1 MSSLRP
7 AHIVLNPYFYPAGN
21 SPAVCL
27 TQDVPPE
34 RDAALLLLG
43 CGDIRNILFTIYS
56 GSGTDNRRL
65 DFTCCDLEAEIIAR
79 NALLL
84 TSILDDPTGDHTQQ
98 LWNIYYHNFLD
109 SASASLLQTQA
120 AKLVAQAQSPEA
132 WETGSYA
139 QFVEFG
145 DSTTFAKVLELWKT
159 YATPPADK
167 KQHIQLQA
175 KLRAQWRAAKKWQ
188 EIKVEPHA
196 LQLTGG
202 RSFAPVL
209 QEAPAALNKTY
220 RTYWRTGTCL
230 ENEEM
235 TSQLTIANPMF
246 MCLRDGLQLH
256 YGTSPLLGFHHAA
269 AYTRLSTESPLK
281 TSEADIK
288 EMPKPMAS
296 ALTQFS
302 EWCKAFRLTATR
314 VKVRYV
320 YSEAIAFCHVLRH
333 QQLHGGARSANW
345 YRNNWGYDRLE
356 LDATCYG
363 PRGNAP
369 TAFDVIDTSNLTD
382 HLGILNVLAAA
393 GPLLVSRLAATIRT
407 EVFIPPETTASE
419 SAKALLSGDLPTVA
433 LLLGLKPVHFWS
445 DATASWHVNDS
456 IELDSIHAAAMVSSM
471 SRQIILWGPTETTRV
486 EWIAPSLADFVFK
499 MYHTMF
505 QDENLHS
512 LLGLLNTGSEGMLAR
527 KLHTYEMYS
536 RASLAVILLHIKNS
550 GVVEW
555 RPFIEGFLDMV
566 IQDRTL
572 MLGGHSYQSLLVY
585 IQMLGLADLAT
596 FAHWH
601 PVYYQKEL
609 QKGPLRNWST
619 IPPTVCVTMAVPHSA
634 VAMFADLLNG
644 CGTPQCHIMTQTS
657 LSAKQNVYPDIQL
670 GFGTITTSG
679 TKFTDDYTLSIKD
692 DSQGWSGKA
701 PLIVSTM
708 VSTLGLVFEGDP
720 ACEVK
725 LCLKIGAIEEVKS
738 GLDGE
743 FSITVKPALD
753 STGSRVSTLAVHFK
767 TLSAKATAFL
777 QSGGSVDVQLRDP
790 FNLVLKV
797 YSGDDLCQETVQLPM
812 PLESCQGQTKI
823 ARKSMWIEYSAP
835 VADSTS
841 LSTQPNALFP
851 LRKHPRSSTV
861 ELEQLHYVCPDV
873 LPVLHIDTKGPHAMW
888 LKWLTSGNATMS
900 VSELDLSR
908 KLQKRGEAPLGR
920 MGVKDRIFQM
930 ISQFADLNSTA
941 RCSNFRI
948 EDAHGTV
955 AIVMVHAIRM
965 DLSNQTVFLDA
976 AVIAMLNTLPKECTA
991 AVEGLADMD
1000 MVGFKV
1006 SDQEA
1011 LFWKH
1016 LLPAFAE
1023 RCRQWQHKP
1032 SCEYKQQD
1040 MVPICTVP
1048 GESFMCSCGLGTFP
1062 DGYLENLE
1070 AFKSLA
1076 RFSVRVA
1083 IPVIFPSPVSRD
1095 SSAPGL
1101 PTNIN
1106 EPSHPKQDCCNVCS
1120 ARKSS
1125 DGKPLQQCAGCK
1137 IALYCSSTCQKKD
1150 WKKGHKQLCSQ
1161 LKED

>member
-56 GSGTDNRRL
+56 GSGTDDRRL

-145 DSTTFAKVLELWKT
+145 DSTTFAKVLELWKI
-159 YATPPADK
+159 YATLPADK

-175 KLRAQWRAAKKWQ
+175 ELRAQWRAAKKWQ
-188 EIKVEPHA
+188 EIKVEPHS

-209 QEAPAALNKTY
+209 QEAPAELNKTY

-333 QQLHGGARSANW
+333 QRLHGGARSANW
-345 YRNNWGYDRLE
+345 YRNNWGYGRLE
-356 LDATCYG
+356 LGATCYG

-471 SRQIILWGPTETTRV
+471 SRQIILWGPTETNRV
-486 EWIAPSLADFVFK
+486 EWIAPSLAEFVFR
-499 MYHTMF
+499 MYHSMF
-505 QDENLHS
+505 QNENLHS
-512 LLGLLNTGSEGMLAR
+512 LLGFLNTGSEGMLAR

-572 MLGGHSYQSLLVY
+572 ML
-585 IQMLGLADLAT
+585 
-596 FAHWH
+596 
-601 PVYYQKEL
+601 
-609 QKGPLRNWST
+609 
-619 IPPTVCVTMAVPHSA
+619 
-634 VAMFADLLNG
+634 
-644 CGTPQCHIMTQTS
+644 
-657 LSAKQNVYPDIQL
+657 
-670 GFGTITTSG
+670 
-679 TKFTDDYTLSIKD
+679 
-692 DSQGWSGKA
+692 
-701 PLIVSTM
+701 
-708 VSTLGLVFEGDP
+708 
-720 ACEVK
+720 
-725 LCLKIGAIEEVKS
+725 
-738 GLDGE
+738 
-743 FSITVKPALD
+743 
-753 STGSRVSTLAVHFK
+753 
-767 TLSAKATAFL
+767 
-777 QSGGSVDVQLRDP
+777 
-790 FNLVLKV
+790 
-797 YSGDDLCQETVQLPM
+797 
-812 PLESCQGQTKI
+812 
-823 ARKSMWIEYSAP
+823 
-835 VADSTS
+835 
-841 LSTQPNALFP
+841 
-851 LRKHPRSSTV
+851 
-861 ELEQLHYVCPDV
+861 EQLHYVCPDV
-873 LPVLHIDTKGPHAMW
+873 LPILHIDTKGPHAVW

-900 VSELDLSR
+900 GAERNLSR
-908 KLQKRGEAPLGR
+908 KLQKRGEALLGR
-920 MGVKDRIFQM
+920 TGVKDRIFKM
-930 ISQFADLNSTA
+930 ISEFADLNSTA
-941 RCSNFRI
+941 RCSVFRI
-948 EDAHGTV
+948 EDTHGFV

-976 AVIAMLNTLPKECTA
+976 AVIPMLNTLPKECRA
-991 AVEGLADMD
+991 AVEEIADTD
-1000 MVGFKV
+1000 MVTLKV

-1023 RCRQWQHKP
+1023 RCRQWQHMP
-1032 SCEYKQQD
+1032 PCEYTQQD
-1040 MVPICTVP
+1040 MVPIYTVP
-1048 GESFMCSCGLGTFP
+1048 GESSMCRCGLGVFP
-1062 DGYLENLE
+1062 GGYLEGLE

-1095 SSAPGL
+1095 STAPGL
-1101 PTNIN
+1101 PANIN

-1125 DGKPLQQCAGCK
+1125 DGKPLQKCAGCK
-1137 IALYCSSTCQKKD
+1137 VTLYCSSACQKKN
-1150 WKKGHKQLCSQ
+1150 WKKGHKQMCSQ
-1161 LKED
+1161 LKEG